1 MLMHPLRVAL
11 IGHGAIG
18 ASVAQAIV
26 GSTHGLRADR
36 IVLVAVLVA
45 RRRAVVDDAESA
57 FLLTHEA
64 ETFFETSFDVCVEVA
79 GQSAVRAHASRVL
92 RSGKPFLCT
101 SIGALTD
108 DGLRAELTAAALE
121 GGTQLQL
128 ASGAMGA
135 LDWMGSSAGVTAGQ
149 RVTAT
154 QTKPPESWIGAHYE
168 PGTTNQLDDVVDF
181 AALEEATVFFE
192 GSARDAAASYPKNSN
207 VLAMLALTTA
217 GLDET
222 HVQLVADP
230 IDRSMRSHVS
240 YEGSAG
246 AIEVR
251 VAGKKSP
258 TNPRTS
264 QVVPL
269 SVIKALR
276 NMTSPIAF
284 GL

>member
-1 MLMHPLRVAL
+1 M

-18 ASVAQAIV
+18 AAVAKAIV

-36 IVLVAVLVA
+36 IELVAVLVS
-45 RRRAVVDDAESA
+45 RPRAVADDAEP
-57 FLLTHEA
+57 FVLTHEA
-64 ETFFETSFDVCVEVA
+64 ETFFASNFDVCVEVA
-79 GQSAVRAHASRVL
+79 GQAAVRAHASRVL

-108 DGLRAELTAAALE
+108 DGLRAELTRAALE

-128 ASGAMGA
+128 ASGAMAG
-135 LDWMGSSAGVTAGQ
+135 LDWMGSSAGATAGQ

-154 QTKPPESWIGAHYE
+154 QTKPPEAWIGARYE
-168 PGTTNQLDDVVDF
+168 PGTTKQLDDVVDF
-181 AALEEATVFFE
+181 AALEDATVFFS
-192 GSARDAAASYPKNSN
+192 GTARDAAASYPKNSN
-207 VLAMLALTTA
+207 ILAMLALTTA

-222 HVQLVADP
+222 RVQLVADP
-230 IDRSMRSHVS
+230 IDRSMRSRVS

-246 AIEVR
+246 LVEVR
-251 VAGKKSP
+251 VAGKKSA

-276 NMTSPIAF
+276 NMTSPVAF
-284 GL
+284 GV